1 MPWKEFKIMDQ
12 REQFVLD
19 YLTGAYP
26 KGCLVCGVWHQ
37 PADRGQVAGAVPRAR
52 GGGPRGSGPAAP
64 HAAAPDA
71 GRAGGGNCGDEA
83 PASEFWAE
91 EDSRPVTGSRLR
103 GGVAGG

>member
-1 MPWKEFKIMDQ
+1 MPWKELKIMDQ

-26 KGCLVCGVWHQ
+26 KGALCAVYGISRPTGDKWLARYHAHGVVGLADLARRPHTQ
-37 PADRGQVAGAVPRAR
+37 P
-52 GGGPRGSGPAAP
+52 
-64 HAAAPDA
+64 HA
-71 GRAGGGNCGDEA
+71 GRAGGGNCGNEA